1 LNALD
6 GNGCVAVWVGMST
19 TRRATTVPKL
29 MLPTFAAVT
38 ELSDAV
44 CAEHLD
50 EDYRDL
56 ARDMAAALCRKRPSP
71 LSSGQPRTWACGI
84 VYALGQTNFLSDKAN
99 QPYMVMSDL
108 CAAFGV
114 SQSTASAK
122 ARAISK
128 ALRIGI
134 LDPDWML
141 PSLVEQNP
149 LFWMAH
155 VNGVLVDLRDMPREV
170 QVIAYEQGA
179 IPHIPA
185 DKIRPKR

>member
-1 LNALD
+1 
-6 GNGCVAVWVGMST
+6 
-19 TRRATTVPKL
+19 
-29 MLPTFAAVT
+29 MLPTFGAVI

-50 EDYRDL
+50 EDYRGL

-71 LSSGQPRTWACGI
+71 LLSGQPRTWACRI
-84 VYALGQTNFLSDKAN
+84 VYALDQTNFLSDKAN

-114 SQSTASAK
+114 SQSTAGAK
-122 ARAISK
+122 ARTISN

-141 PSLVEQNP
+141 LSLVEQNP
-149 LFWMAH
+149 LIWMAH

-179 IPHIPA
+179 ISLYPCRQ
-185 DKIRPKR
+185 DSRRTR